1 VDNRRLKPGE
11 PLEVWIREGWGLER
25 NWKINC
31 GCEEAGAWKL
41 TGRSRRNKK
50 RLEPGK
56 ELEDQVWIR
65 GD

>member
-1 VDNRRLKPGE
+1 
-11 PLEVWIREGWGLER
+11 VWIRERWGLER

-31 GCEEAGAWKL
+31 GYEEVGAWKL
-41 TGRSRRNKK
+41 TGISRRNKK